1 MRPTPSFALPS
12 QISISRSADSIDLLL
27 KPKLV
32 SYLACSPLLKTE
44 DVLGQGEPLVPLA
57 YLQFV

>member
-12 QISISRSADSIDLLL
+12 QISISRSDIIDLLL